1 MDFMKQQIDAS
12 ERLFKMMLQDHEE
25 RLHQSQIMG
34 ELTTGLMKK
43 LDERDSEILKLRT
56 EINKLKGAHHG

>member
-43 LDERDSEILKLRT
+43 LDERDLEIVRLRDELKT
-56 EINKLKGAHHG
+56 LKGIQK

>member
-12 ERLFKMMLQDHEE
+12 ERLFRMMLQDHEE

-34 ELTTGLMKK
+34 EITTGLMKK
-43 LDERDSEILKLRT
+43 LDERDTEILRLRDELKT
-56 EINKLKGAHHG
+56 LKGIQK

>member
-43 LDERDSEILKLRT
+43 LDERDT
-56 EINKLKGAHHG
+56 EIMRLRKELQSVKEALK

>member
-12 ERLFKMMLQDHEE
+12 ERLFRMMLQDHEE

-34 ELTTGLMKK
+34 EITTGLMKK
-43 LDERDSEILKLRT
+43 LDERDVEILRLRD
-56 EINKLKGAHHG
+56 ELKILKGIQK

>member
-12 ERLFKMMLQDHEE
+12 ERLFRMMLQDHEE

-34 ELTTGLMKK
+34 EITTGLMKK
-43 LDERDSEILKLRT
+43 LDERDVEILRLRDELKT
-56 EINKLKGAHHG
+56 LKGIQK

>member
-1 MDFMKQQIDAS
+1 MDFMKQQIEAS
-12 ERLFKMMLQDHEE
+12 ERLFRMMLQDHEE

-43 LDERDSEILKLRT
+43 LDERDT
-56 EINKLKGAHHG
+56 EIVRLRKELQSVKEALK

>member
-12 ERLFKMMLQDHEE
+12 ERLFRMMLQDHEE

-34 ELTTGLMKK
+34 EITTGLMKK
-43 LDERDSEILKLRT
+43 LDERDTEILRLRD
-56 EINKLKGAHHG
+56 ELKILKGIQK